1 VEEFAEF
8 EKVEVWQEARA
19 LAVLIYQHTERGGWT
34 LDFVLRDE
42 TRKAVIGIGK
52 EIARGYGL
60 ATHVDLRRQ
69 IRKARGIC
77 FTLVTLLHIG
87 SDLGY
92 VPKDE
97 IKKPLQA
104 VKTVVQMIDDVLY
117 DVARRR
123 RNR

>member
-1 VEEFAEF
+1 MEEFAEF
-8 EKVEVWQEARA
+8 EKVEVWQESRA
-19 LAVLIYQHTERGGWT
+19 LAVLIYQHTEQGGWT
-34 LDFVLRDE
+34 LDFMLRDE
-42 TRKAVIGIGK
+42 TRKAVLSIGK

-69 IRKARGIC
+69 LRKARGAC
-77 FTLVTLLHIG
+77 FVLITLLHIG

-92 VPKDE
+92 VPKSE

-104 VKTVVQMIDDVLY
+104 IKTVVQMIDDVLY

-123 RNR
+123 RDR